1 MKYIYLDIH
10 FQKVSVIKMPSAFS
24 ICDLINVL
32 IDAKKSVEKKPKYP
46 RFKYS
51 RKNFKN
57 QRVISD
63 NFSEELLFYGKNPQ
77 QAKYSVPLIS
87 YLLSIRHF

>member
-1 MKYIYLDIH
+1 M
-10 FQKVSVIKMPSAFS
+10 QKRVW
-24 ICDLINVL
+24 
-32 IDAKKSVEKKPKYP
+32 KKSPNIPDLNILE
-46 RFKYS
+46 
-51 RKNFKN
+51 KNFKN

>member
-1 MKYIYLDIH
+1 M
-10 FQKVSVIKMPSAFS
+10 QKRVW
-24 ICDLINVL
+24 
-32 IDAKKSVEKKPKYP
+32 KKSPNIPDLNILE
-46 RFKYS
+46 
-51 RKNFKN
+51 KNFKN

-77 QAKYSVPLIS
+77 QAKHSVPLIS